1 MGLLNT
7 IRTKQ
12 VEMDT
17 HLTKCQETKDR
28 SSALGNS
35 DYILEAKLSFCDY
48 GLAIPYHSWEVE
60 NPRKRLKEPQ
70 IVFF

>member
-12 VEMDT
+12 VEMNT

-28 SSALGNS
+28 SSALENS
-35 DYILEAKLSFCDY
+35 DYILEAKPSFCDY
-48 GLAIPYHSWEVE
+48 GLAIPYLSWKVE
-60 NPRKRLKEPQ
+60 NPREWLKVPQ

>member
-7 IRTKQ
+7 VRTKQ

-35 DYILEAKLSFCDY
+35 DYILEAKPLFCDY
-48 GLAIPYHSWEVE
+48 GLAIPSMS
-60 NPRKRLKEPQ
+60 
-70 IVFF
+70 

>member
-7 IRTKQ
+7 VRTKQ

-35 DYILEAKLSFCDY
+35 DYILEAKPSFCDC
-48 GLAIPYHSWEVE
+48 GLVIPCLTWEVE
-60 NPRKRLKEPQ
+60 NPRERLKEPQ